1 MTPKFSDA
9 IDPVLLHV
17 LDLLDRISANETIDA
32 QEERTRIRGLLDRA
46 EAALGQGKDWQLA
59 RYALATWTDEMLID
73 APWSGRDWWQEH
85 ALEVEIFKSR
95 EAFTEFYHK
104 AAEASSLSEKN
115 ALEVFYV
122 CVVLGFRGI
131 YRDSSAM
138 ALTEQL
144 GLPPS
149 LEAWAKQTA
158 LAIRLGQ
165 GRPPITESARP
176 ATGAPPLEGKFL
188 FVGSSLVG
196 VGLAAIAIVLAC
208 IFFVI

>member
-17 LDLLDRISANETIDA
+17 LDLLERISANESVDP
-32 QEERTRIRGLLDRA
+32 QDERARIRGLIDRA
-46 EAALGQGKDWQLA
+46 EASLGQNKDWQLA
-59 RYALATWTDEMLID
+59 RYALVTWIDEMLIE
-73 APWSGRDWWQEH
+73 APWGGRDWWQEH
-85 ALEVEIFKSR
+85 ALEVEMFKTR

-104 AAEASSLSEKN
+104 ASEASSLAEKN

-144 GLPPS
+144 GLPAS

-165 GRPPITESARP
+165 GRPPITEAARP
-176 ATGAPPLEGKFL
+176 ATGAPPLEGKFM

-196 VGLAAIAIVLAC
+196 VALAAIAIVLAC
-208 IFFVI
+208 IFFIV